1 MAPQVALMI
10 EAISN
15 AQGVLTAHLAKEH
28 PDAQATINLL
38 IGILNDRKL
47 VAAVKAMAV
56 AGP

>member
-15 AQGVLTAHLAKEH
+15 AQGVLDAHLATEH